1 MLTRL
6 LRGCEHRATDTLDY
20 ALDEK
25 TKEIVEEV
33 AGVYRQFPLMP
44 AWAVTIHKAQGLTLE
59 RVMVDLARGAFAD
72 GQVYV
77 ALSRCQSMDG
87 LSLRRSVRLSEVRCS
102 KAARA
107 FYAKMRMRAS
117 RTTEST

>member
-1 MLTRL
+1 VRL
-6 LRGCEHRATDTLDY
+6 NRSRSIASCRLRL
-20 ALDEK
+20 LDEK
-25 TKEIVEEV
+25 TKAIVEEV

-77 ALSRCQSMDG
+77 ALSRCQSLEG
-87 LSLRRSVRLSEVRCS
+87 LSLKRPVRVSEVRCS
-102 KAARA
+102 EAARA
-107 FYAKMRMRAS
+107 FYEKMRMRSS
-117 RTTEST
+117 RS

>member
-1 MLTRL
+1 M
-6 LRGCEHRATDTLDY
+6 
-20 ALDEK
+20 
-25 TKEIVEEV
+25 

-77 ALSRCQSMDG
+77 ALSRCQSMEG
-87 LSLRRSVRLSEVRCS
+87 LSLRRSVRVSEVRCS
-102 KAARA
+102 EAARD
-107 FYAKMRMRAS
+107 FYNKIRIRGRVIAA
-117 RTTEST
+117 E